1 MIGAAIGRRHG
12 PNGSTCRAERPISSV
27 VPMAGVLLVNPRSG
41 KASPTA
47 DELADVARARGIDA
61 HVLQPGEDAAESARR
76 ADAQALGIAGGGGAR
91 RVPRAR
97 AAGRRRLG
105 ERPALPQQRL
115 ARRLRATRA
124 PARAPPAAARGTRP

>member
-1 MIGAAIGRRHG
+1 MIGAAVGRRHG

-76 ADAQALGIAGGGGAR
+76 ADARALGIAGGGG
-91 RVPRAR
+91 
-97 AAGRRRLG
+97 
-105 ERPALPQQRL
+105 
-115 ARRLRATRA
+115 
-124 PARAPPAAARGTRP
+124 PPAPGAPGALGRELRFVL